1 MRTAGEL
8 AGLAVVG
15 EGTGERLGRLQD
27 VLFDP
32 SNGRITGFL
41 VKVGGLLSKPHLL
54 PILFV
59 RRLGQDA
66 VLVEQGRILEEVAS
80 DPVYPDSLNAHSLDN
95 RPVLDDT
102 GKFLGK
108 VDDVLVSEDSL
119 TVTALLFSTGFIG
132 NLLHG
137 KPHVPLHLVKA
148 IGQDSIVI
156 PSSYAEQ
163 PAATGGSPPPSPPM
177 A

>member
-1 MRTAGEL
+1 MMRTAGEL

-15 EGTGERLGRLQD
+15 EGTGERLGRVQD

-32 SNGRITGFL
+32 ASGRITGFL
-41 VKVGGLLSKPHLL
+41 VKAGGLLSKPHLL
-54 PILFV
+54 PILYV

-66 VLVEQGRILEEVAS
+66 VLVEPGKILEEVNA
-80 DPVYPDSLNAHSLDN
+80 DPVYPDSLTAHSLDN

-108 VDDVLVSEDSL
+108 VDDVLVSEDTL

-132 NLLHG
+132 NMLRG
-137 KPHVPLHLVKA
+137 KPHVPLHIVKA
-148 IGQDSIVI
+148 IGQDSIVV
-156 PSSYAEQ
+156 PSSYADPTTET
-163 PAATGGSPPPSPPM
+163 PAPPPSS
-177 A
+177 